1 MKPMI
6 DEERVRAGLRGAE
19 KAFPI
24 YRIKVQWSEAYPPG
38 AEERIQRVGRPPL
51 PEGRFWNGTSW
62 DVMEREE
69 RPVGEIVEER
79 RRKWWPEY
87 VEHKKLLETGDLTIT
102 VTLLGR
108 DVWCAGWFS
117 HWTFD
122 VGLSDREVLESF
134 ERYVDRIQLSD
145 WSETEKGGTLMGAED
160 RYRWHGC
167 ADGDPQGERTEA
179 PCRCPACKKN
189 GIVRIDH

>member
-38 AEERIQRVGRPPL
+38 AEEHIHRAGQPPL

-108 DVWCAGWFS
+108 DVWCPGWFS

-122 VGLSDREVLESF
+122 VGLSNRDVLGELRAVCGSHPAIRLVGHREGRHPHGSRGPLPMAWLHGRRSA
-134 ERYVDRIQLSD
+134 RR
-145 WSETEKGGTLMGAED
+145 THRGTLPLSGL
-160 RYRWHGC
+160 
-167 ADGDPQGERTEA
+167 Q
-179 PCRCPACKKN
+179 KN